1 MFSQTALCEL
11 KMEMNDMINGICNWM
26 NGHTTLVGVATLVGG
41 LHMVMTQNQPVLGML
56 DIPAI
61 KGGMLLN
68 STTIGGS
75 LVIVGVVTAVGGNI
89 LGDVLNR
96 VLFSVPMVGDVTLL
110 RVGGFITLLLGV
122 AVLTGFDPLSIE
134 AEV

>member
-1 MFSQTALCEL
+1 
-11 KMEMNDMINGICNWM
+11 
-26 NGHTTLVGVATLVGG
+26 
-41 LHMVMTQNQPVLGML
+41 
-56 DIPAI
+56 
-61 KGGMLLN
+61 MLLN
-68 STTIGGS
+68 KTTIGGS

-89 LGDVLNR
+89 LGDVLNT
-96 VLFSVPMVGDVTLL
+96 VLFSAPLIGDITLL

>member
-1 MFSQTALCEL
+1 M
-11 KMEMNDMINGICNWM
+11 
-26 NGHTTLVGVATLVGG
+26 
-41 LHMVMTQNQPVLGML
+41 
-56 DIPAI
+56 DI
-61 KGGMLLN
+61 KGMLLN

-75 LVIVGVVTAVGGNI
+75 LVIVGVVTAVGGNM

-96 VLFSVPMVGDVTLL
+96 VLFSAPMVGDITLL
-110 RVGGFITLLLGV
+110 RIGGFITLLLGV